1 LLCWALCWLQT
12 TGIEGGAVHHF
23 FIGFAIVLI
32 LAIFVAQDANKRG
45 MSGVGWGIGTFLLC
59 IVFLPLYLIVRK
71 PLLMPP
77 PPPGY
82 PGAGYPG
89 PVNPGVQPGGQRAC
103 PACGKFHDGTAQFC
117 PHCGA
122 PQPR

>member
-1 LLCWALCWLQT
+1 M
-12 TGIEGGAVHHF
+12 HHF
-23 FIGFAIVLI
+23 FGFWFVIDIVIAFLI
-32 LAIFVAQDANKRG
+32 AQDANQRG
-45 MSGVGWGIGTFLLC
+45 MNGVLWGIGVFLLC

-71 PLLMPP
+71 PILMAGP

-82 PGAGYPG
+82 YPPPPAAGPPPGA
-89 PVNPGVQPGGQRAC
+89 QRMC
-103 PACGKFHDGTAQFC
+103 PACGKYHDGSAQFC

>member
-1 LLCWALCWLQT
+1 M
-12 TGIEGGAVHHF
+12 HHF
-23 FIGFAIVLI
+23 FLFWILIPLIVAVL
-32 LAIFVAQDANKRG
+32 VAQDANKRG
-45 MSGVGWGIGTFLLC
+45 MNGVLWGIGVFLLC

-71 PLLMPP
+71 PMFIA

-82 PGAGYPG
+82 YPPVAGP
-89 PVNPGVQPGGQRAC
+89 PGGTARMC
-103 PACGKFHDGTAQFC
+103 PACGKYHDGSAQFC

>member
-1 LLCWALCWLQT
+1 MF
-12 TGIEGGAVHHF
+12 HHF
-23 FIGFAIVLI
+23 FFFWILIPLIIAVL
-32 LAIFVAQDANKRG
+32 VGQDANKRG
-45 MSGVGWGIGTFLLC
+45 MNGVLWGIGVFLLC

-71 PLLMPP
+71 PMLMA

-82 PGAGYPG
+82 PPQYPPQYPPAAG
-89 PVNPGVQPGGQRAC
+89 PGVAPRLC
-103 PACGKFHDGTAQFC
+103 PACGKYHDGSAQFC